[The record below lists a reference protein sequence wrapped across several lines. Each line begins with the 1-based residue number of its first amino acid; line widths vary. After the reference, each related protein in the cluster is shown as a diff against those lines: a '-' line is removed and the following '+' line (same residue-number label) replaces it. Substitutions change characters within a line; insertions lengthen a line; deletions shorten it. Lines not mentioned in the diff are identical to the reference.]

1 MTTFSLFALPCSARS
16 YLKELEKKMQ
26 RLCNKLH
33 SIIAL
38 VLLPASKTDEERAF
52 YYKVHTRFDN
62 NNGSANT
69 FSSPD
74 TGRLQALSH

>member
-1 MTTFSLFALPCSARS
+1 MTTFSLFALPSSARS

-38 VLLPASKTDEERAF
+38 ILLPASKTDEERAF
-52 YYKVHTRFDN
+52 YYKVHTCFDNN

-69 FSSPD
+69 SSPD
-74 TGRLQALSH
+74 TGRLQALPH